1 MTRPRPIRRG
11 PSPGSLLASALSA
24 AERGWP
30 VFPLRPGGKRPA
42 LHPET
47 RCPRTGACTDGH
59 ITWEHRATTDPDRIS
74 AAWSTGDWNI
84 GLACGPALLVVVD
97 LDKPKSGT
105 DAPDGATNLLALC
118 ERAGQPVPTT
128 RTVRTASGGAH
139 LYFSAPD
146 GAHLRNTAGT
156 LGPLIDTR
164 AHGGYILAPGSVING
179 RPYRVE
185 GPALIRP
192 LPGWLLE
199 RLAPP
204 RPRPNTV
211 APVVPLPRAGSRLAT
226 VVLDRETAKA
236 RQAAEG
242 SRNAT
247 LLGCV
252 RAVGRF
258 VAWGDLD
265 RTHVETAFQ
274 RAGEAAGLPPV
285 EVTTTIRS
293 ALDWSIRTARP
304 RSAA

>member
-1 MTRPRPIRRG
+1 M
-11 PSPGSLLASALSA
+11 SALLSAALAA

-47 RCPRTGACTDGH
+47 RCPRTGACADGH
-59 ITWEHRATTDPDRIS
+59 VTWERRATTDPERIR
-74 AAWSTGDWNI
+74 AAWTTGDWNI
-84 GLACGPALLVVVD
+84 GLATGPARLVVID
-97 LDKPKSGT
+97 LDKPKNGT
-105 DAPDGATNLLALC
+105 DAPDGAANLLALC
-118 ERAGQPVPTT
+118 ERAGHPVPTT

-146 GAHLRNTAGT
+146 GSHLRNTAGT

-164 AHGGYILAPGSVING
+164 AHGGYVLAPGSVING
-179 RPYRVE
+179 RTYRAE

-192 LPGWLLE
+192 LPDWLLE

-204 RPRPNTV
+204 HPRSDTDP
-211 APVVPLPRAGSRLAT
+211 APVVPLPRARSRLAT

-242 SRNAT
+242 ARNAT
-247 LLGCV
+247 LLASV

-274 RAGEAAGLPPV
+274 GAGEAAGLPAA
-285 EVTTTIRS
+285 EVTATIRS

-304 RSAA
+304 RNAA

>member
-1 MTRPRPIRRG
+1 MNA
-11 PSPGSLLASALSA
+11 LLTAALAA

-42 LHPET
+42 LHPE
-47 RCPRTGACTDGH
+47 RACPRAGACAGGH
-59 ITWEHRATTDPDRIS
+59 ITWERRATTDPDRIR

-84 GLACGPALLVVVD
+84 GLACGPARLVVVD
-97 LDKPKSGT
+97 LDKPKNGT
-105 DAPDGATNLLALC
+105 DAPDGAANLLALC
-118 ERAGQPVPTT
+118 ERAGQPLPAT
-128 RTVRTASGGAH
+128 RTVRTASGGTH

-146 GAHLRNTAGT
+146 GTHLRNTAGT

-164 AHGGYILAPGSVING
+164 AHGGYVLAPGSVING
-179 RPYRVE
+179 RAYRVQ

-192 LPGWLLE
+192 LPGWLLA
-199 RLAPP
+199 RLAAPHP
-204 RPRPNTV
+204 STEPVT
-211 APVVPLPRAGSRLAT
+211 PVVPLPRAGGRLAT
-226 VVLDRETAKA
+226 VVLERETTKA

-247 LLGCV
+247 LLACV

-274 RAGEAAGLPPV
+274 GAGETAGLPPT
-285 EVTTTIRS
+285 EVAATIRS

>member
-1 MTRPRPIRRG
+1 MST
-11 PSPGSLLASALSA
+11 LLTAALAA

-47 RCPRTGACTDGH
+47 RCPHTGACASGH
-59 ITWEHRATTDPDRIS
+59 VTWEHRATTDPDRIR
-74 AAWSTGDWNI
+74 AAWTTGDWNV
-84 GLACGPALLVVVD
+84 GLATGPARLVVVD
-97 LDKPKSGT
+97 LDKPKDGT
-105 DAPDGATNLLALC
+105 DAPDGAANFSALC

-128 RTVRTASGGAH
+128 RTVRTASGGTH

-146 GAHLRNTAGT
+146 GTHLRNTAGT

-164 AHGGYILAPGSVING
+164 AHGGYVLAPGSVING

-204 RPRPNTV
+204 HPRPDTV
-211 APVVPLPRAGSRLAT
+211 ATVVPLPRAGGRLAT
-226 VVLDRETAKA
+226 VVLDRETTKV

-247 LLGCV
+247 LLACV

-274 RAGEAAGLPPV
+274 AEGEAVGLPAA
-285 EVTTTIRS
+285 EVTATIRS

>member
-1 MTRPRPIRRG
+1 MNT
-11 PSPGSLLASALSA
+11 LLTAALA
-24 AERGWP
+24 TAERGWP

-47 RCPRTGACTDGH
+47 RCPRTGACADGH
-59 ITWEHRATTDPDRIS
+59 VTWEHRATTDPARIH

-84 GLACGPALLVVVD
+84 GLACGPARLVVID
-97 LDKPKSGT
+97 LDKPKSET
-105 DAPDGATNLLALC
+105 DAPDGAANFSALC

-146 GAHLRNTAGT
+146 GTHLRNTAGA

-164 AHGGYILAPGSVING
+164 AHGGYVLAPGSVIDG
-179 RPYRVE
+179 HAYRVE

-192 LPGWLLE
+192 LPGWLLA

-204 RPRPNTV
+204 HPRPDTV
-211 APVVPLPRAGSRLAT
+211 APVVPLPRAGGRLAT
-226 VVLDRETAKA
+226 VVLDRETTKA
-236 RQAAEG
+236 RQAPEG

-247 LLGCV
+247 LLACV
-252 RAVGRF
+252 RAAGRF

-274 RAGEAAGLPPV
+274 AAGEAAGLPPA
-285 EVTTTIRS
+285 EVAATIRS

>member
-1 MTRPRPIRRG
+1 M
-11 PSPGSLLASALSA
+11 SALLSAALTA

-47 RCPRTGACTDGH
+47 RCPRTGACAGGH
-59 ITWEHRATTDPDRIS
+59 VTWERRATTDPDRIR
-74 AAWSTGDWNI
+74 AAWTTGDWNI
-84 GLACGPALLVVVD
+84 GLATGPARLVVVD
-97 LDKPKSGT
+97 LDKPKNET
-105 DAPDGATNLLALC
+105 DAPDGAANLLALC

-146 GAHLRNTAGT
+146 GTHLRNTAGA
-156 LGPLIDTR
+156 LGSLIDTR
-164 AHGGYILAPGSVING
+164 AHGGYVLAPGSIIDG
-179 RPYRVE
+179 RRYRVK

-204 RPRPNTV
+204 HPSTGAV
-211 APVVPLPRAGSRLAT
+211 APVFPLLRAGGRLAT
-226 VVLDRETAKA
+226 VVLDRETARA
-236 RQAAEG
+236 RQAPEG

-247 LLGCV
+247 LLACV

-274 RAGEAAGLPPV
+274 GAGEAAGLPPA
-285 EVTTTIRS
+285 EVSATIRS

>member
-1 MTRPRPIRRG
+1 M
-11 PSPGSLLASALSA
+11 SPLLQAALAA

-30 VFPLRPGGKRPA
+30 VFPLRPGEKRPA

-47 RCPRTGACTDGH
+47 RCPRTGACAGGH
-59 ITWEHRATTDPDRIS
+59 VTWERRATTDPDRIR
-74 AAWSTGDWNI
+74 AAWTTGHWNI
-84 GLACGPALLVVVD
+84 GLATGPARLVVVD
-97 LDKPKSGT
+97 LDKPKNGT
-105 DAPDGATNLLALC
+105 DAPDGAANLLALC
-118 ERAGQPVPTT
+118 ERAGQPIPTT
-128 RTVRTASGGAH
+128 RTIRTASGGTH

-146 GAHLRNTAGT
+146 GTYLRNTAGA

-164 AHGGYILAPGSVING
+164 AHGGYVLAPGSVIDG
-179 RPYRVE
+179 HAYRVD

-204 RPRPNTV
+204 HPSASGV
-211 APVVPLPRAGSRLAT
+211 APVLPLPRAGGRLAT
-226 VVLDRETAKA
+226 VVLERETTKA
-236 RQAAEG
+236 RQAVEG

-247 LLGCV
+247 LLACV

-274 RAGEAAGLPPV
+274 AVGEAAGLPPA
-285 EVTTTIRS
+285 EVTATIRS

>member
-1 MTRPRPIRRG
+1 MTT
-11 PSPGSLLASALSA
+11 LLHAALTA

-47 RCPRTGACTDGH
+47 RCPLAGACAGGH
-59 ITWEHRATTDPDRIS
+59 VTWERRATTDPDRIR
-74 AAWSTGDWNI
+74 AAWSAGDWNV
-84 GLACGPALLVVVD
+84 GLATGPARLVVVD
-97 LDKPKSGT
+97 LDKPKHGT
-105 DAPDGATNLLALC
+105 DAPDGAANLLALC
-118 ERAGQPVPTT
+118 ERAGQPVPAT

-146 GAHLRNTAGT
+146 GAHLRNTAGA

-164 AHGGYILAPGSVING
+164 AHGGYVLAPGSVIDG
-179 RPYRVE
+179 RAYRVE

-204 RPRPNTV
+204 HPSTDTV
-211 APVVPLPRAGSRLAT
+211 APVAPLPRAGGRLST

-236 RQAAEG
+236 GQAAEG

-247 LLGCV
+247 LLACV

-274 RAGEAAGLPPV
+274 GAGEAAGLPPA
-285 EVTTTIRS
+285 EVTATIRS
-293 ALDWSIRTARP
+293 ALDWAIRTARP